1 MSSHHIVREKQEP
14 ALLILSLAHFD
25 EEYLG
30 QLLEWSPT
38 VLVSSTI
45 VDEVDSLGIKI
56 DLIISDDQNYKSD
69 QEHVKI
75 IHSIEDELEDAL
87 KYLVGEDY
95 PAVNIIHH
103 HFDVKDYLLYA
114 AFIDLVVFCQDQKI
128 YPIPSGFSKW
138 KSKNEEIKILYP
150 ETVKELSTSGLKIL
164 EHHHYQTLKDGFF
177 SFTFEPSLIF
187 IAEQL

>member
-14 ALLILSLAHFD
+14 ALVILSLEHFD

-38 VLVSSTI
+38 VLVSSKVI
-45 VDEVDSLGIKI
+45 DEVDSLGIKI
-56 DLIISDDQNYKSD
+56 DLIISDDQDYKSD

-87 KYLVGEDY
+87 KYLVSESY

-103 HFDVKDYLLYA
+103 HFDAKDYLLFA
-114 AFIDLVVFCQDQKI
+114 DFIDLVIFCQDQKI
-128 YPIPSGFSKW
+128 YPIKSGFSKW
-138 KSKNEEIKILYP
+138 KSKEEKITILHP
-150 ETVKELSTSGLKIL
+150 EKVLNLSTSGLKIL
-164 EHHHYQTLKDGFF
+164 ENHHYQTLKDGFF
-177 SFTFEPSLIF
+177 SLTFAQPFIF